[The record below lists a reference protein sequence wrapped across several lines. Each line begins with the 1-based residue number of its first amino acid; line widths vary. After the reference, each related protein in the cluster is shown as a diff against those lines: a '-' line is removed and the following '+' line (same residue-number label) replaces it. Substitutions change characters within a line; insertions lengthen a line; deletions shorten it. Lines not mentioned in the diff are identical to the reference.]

1 MNPTLIN
8 QKGFKSFSIKL
19 LLSFLIFFSFSIVFS
34 QNNYETC
41 NRKYNPQNE
50 KKNQSFIYVRRV
62 KNGW

>member
-34 QNNYETC
+34 KNNSETF
-41 NRKYNPQNE
+41 NQKNKAEIR
-50 KKNQSFIYVRRV
+50 KNQSFTYIRRF
-62 KNGW
+62 KDGR

>member
-34 QNNYETC
+34 QNNSETF
-41 NRKYNPQNE
+41 NQINKSGNQ
-50 KKNQSFIYVRRV
+50 KKSIIYLYKGV
-62 KNGW
+62 